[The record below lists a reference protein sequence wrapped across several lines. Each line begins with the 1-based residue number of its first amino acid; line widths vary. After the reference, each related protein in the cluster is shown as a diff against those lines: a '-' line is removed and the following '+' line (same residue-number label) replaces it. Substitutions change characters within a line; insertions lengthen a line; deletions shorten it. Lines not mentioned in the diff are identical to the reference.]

1 MSLSKA
7 NSSGATATKNRISD
21 VAPQSGICAVCL
33 DGCGG
38 GCEVFMSSLRGREV
52 IYPQP
57 FGKVTAGA
65 TKDYPVDLSHF
76 NIMGTAVGAVGVKA
90 DSDVAVFPA
99 VNIQNEIGNKKK
111 IKLKV
116 PIVTGALGSTE
127 IARVNW
133 EPMAIGAALAGV
145 IIVVGENVCGMDP
158 QSEIKNGRVVN
169 SPEMARRVKVFKD
182 WYQGYGEILVQ
193 HNVEDYRLGLMPYVI
208 EKLGVDAV
216 EIKWGQG
223 AKDIGGEVKLPSLDR
238 AKQLKSRGYLVF
250 PDPDNHA
257 IQEAFRVGEIKE
269 FERHS
274 RLGMVDED
282 DFHKEVADLRKLGAQ
297 FISLKTGAYRPA
309 DLARAIKFAS
319 DAKLDLLTVDG
330 AGGGTGMSPWRMMN
344 EWGVPTVYIE
354 SLLYKYAK
362 QLAAQKRYVPPLAV
376 GGGLS
381 LEDHMFKVIAMGAP
395 FIKAVLMGR
404 ATMIPAMVGKNIENW
419 LKEGQK
425 LPKDISRHGEKP
437 EEFYALYE
445 TMKAKLGK
453 DFSKL
458 PLGAIGMYT
467 YLDRLAVGLQQ
478 LMAGA
483 RKFSL
488 EHITRDDLVALTQ
501 EAADVSG
508 ITYIMDSDAKEVEKI
523 LSGKVSGKAKG
534 RKSSAA

>member
-453 DFSKL
+453 DFGKL

-523 LSGKVSGKAKG
+523 LSGKVSSKAKG

>member
-453 DFSKL
+453 DFGKL

>member
-7 NSSGATATKNRISD
+7 NSSIATATKNRISE

-90 DSDVAVFPA
+90 DSDVAIFPA
-99 VNIQNEIGNKKK
+99 VNIQTEIGIKKK

-116 PIVTGALGSTE
+116 PVITGALGSTE
-127 IARVNW
+127 IARINW
-133 EPMAIGAALAGV
+133 EPMAIGASLGGI

-158 QSEIKNGRVVN
+158 QSEIKNGRVVH

-208 EKLGVDAV
+208 QKLGVDAV

-257 IQEAFRVGEIKE
+257 IQEAFKVGELKE

-309 DLARAIKFAS
+309 DLARAIVYAS
-319 DAKLDLLTVDG
+319 DAKLDMLTVDG

-362 QLAAQKRYVPPLAV
+362 QLAAQKRYVPALAV
-376 GGGLS
+376 AGGLS

-395 FIKAVLMGR
+395 YIKAVMMGR

-437 EEFYALYE
+437 EEFYVLYE
-445 TMKAKLGK
+445 TLKAKLGK

-523 LSGKVSGKAKG
+523 LSGKASGKAKP

>member
-458 PLGAIGMYT
+458 PLGAIGMYS